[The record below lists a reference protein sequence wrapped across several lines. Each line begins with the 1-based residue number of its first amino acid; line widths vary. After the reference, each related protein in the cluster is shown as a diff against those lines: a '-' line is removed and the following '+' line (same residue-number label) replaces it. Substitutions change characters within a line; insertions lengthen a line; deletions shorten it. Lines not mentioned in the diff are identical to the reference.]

1 MEHGALPKKNSPHA
15 KFERAC
21 DKTTKIDSTF
31 RGTFPMANFFS
42 PSFLQDGMTSAPVG
56 GLYWICLFF
65 LPPPSLSL
73 IYLFIICGV
82 FWFFGRIFLFL
93 HFFFFCA
100 YDGMIYR
107 VAGVKVRPKFL
118 SFYFLDSLWNGRKK
132 DAAIDACRHSWI
144 EMKTDGRN
152 ALEALRNENDGR
164 MCQNVNG
171 LNSHSICQ
179 TMWNN

>member
-1 MEHGALPKKNSPHA
+1 LNLS
-15 KFERAC
+15 
-21 DKTTKIDSTF
+21 
-31 RGTFPMANFFS
+31 FF
-42 PSFLQDGMTSAPVG
+42 F
-56 GLYWICLFF
+56 
-65 LPPPSLSL
+65 PPPSLSL

-93 HFFFFCA
+93 PFFFFL
-100 YDGMIYR
+100 R
-107 VAGVKVRPKFL
+107 VWWDDL
-118 SFYFLDSLWNGRKK
+118 SSSGSESASTISLLLFSWFALKWKK
-132 DAAIDACRHSWI
+132 KRRRHSWI

>member
-1 MEHGALPKKNSPHA
+1 MEHGALPKKTAHTQNSSAHVIKQQKSTPH
-15 KFERAC
+15 FVELFQC
-21 DKTTKIDSTF
+21 QI
-31 RGTFPMANFFS
+31 FF
-42 PSFLQDGMTSAPVG
+42 PSFLLDGMTSAPVG

-65 LPPPSLSL
+65 FPPPSLSL

-93 HFFFFCA
+93 TFFFL
-100 YDGMIYR
+100 R
-107 VAGVKVRPKFL
+107 VWWDDL
-118 SFYFLDSLWNGRKK
+118 SSSGSESASTISLLLFSWFALKWKK
-132 DAAIDACRHSWI
+132 KRRRHSWI